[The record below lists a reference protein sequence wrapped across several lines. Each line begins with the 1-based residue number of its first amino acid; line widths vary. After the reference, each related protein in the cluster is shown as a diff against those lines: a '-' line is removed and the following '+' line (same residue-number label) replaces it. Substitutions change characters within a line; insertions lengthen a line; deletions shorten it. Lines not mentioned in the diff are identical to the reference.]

1 MLLRRLALVSTGVV
15 LAACGPSVPG
25 TPVTS
30 PLPTN
35 DKGHTRITFDP
46 CKEIPANVIA
56 QQKLDSRPPEPNSIN
71 GGGVENYLC
80 KYRAQSGYYLSISA
94 SNYTLEMDKKDTTH
108 WGYRDF
114 EINGRKALS
123 FYLSTQPR
131 KDGCA
136 IDVAA
141 STGVYGVLVSDGLNG
156 FDPYPDCL
164 SAAQANIE
172 AFMPYFPY

>member
-1 MLLRRLALVSTGVV
+1 MLIRRLALGYAVVV
-15 LAACGPSVPG
+15 LTACGSPISGV
-25 TPVTS
+25 PVTS

-35 DKGHTRITFDP
+35 SKGHTRITYEP
-46 CKEIPANVIA
+46 CNEIPARVIA
-56 QQKLDSRPPEPNSIN
+56 QQQLDSRPPEPNSIN
-71 GGGVENYLC
+71 GAGVENYLC
-80 KYRAQSGYYLSISA
+80 KYRAQSGYYLSVSA
-94 SNYTLEMDKKDTTH
+94 SNYTLETDRQDATH

-123 FYLSTQPR
+123 FYVSAPPR

-141 STGVYGVLVSDGLNG
+141 STGVYGVLVTDGLNG
-156 FDPYPDCL
+156 FAPYPDCL
-164 SAAQANIE
+164 AAAQANIE